1 SDLVACGES
10 CWSGTVDLRGSQ
22 PVSVHVGG
30 THGGTADFTLPALP
44 APDGT
49 ALVQRASDSMA
60 RVRSYSVDEDFSGIH
75 STYAYAVPHEM
86 FLRMWLSGVPHDTL
100 WLGTSK
106 YKRDSPTTA
115 WGAPVSVQPVPV
127 PYLAWKPFEP
137 VVDARIVGSSRI
149 GGVPVQLVSF
159 FGGHGADPEPVW
171 FTLWIDQSSGLVLRS
186 QMWAPGHFMDDRY
199 ASFNQPVQIPRPP
212 GA

>member
-1 SDLVACGES
+1 VYVAGA
-10 CWSGTVDLRGSQ
+10 Q
-22 PVSVHVGG
+22 
-30 THGGTADFTLPALP
+30 GGTADFTLPALP

-49 ALVQRASDSMA
+49 ALVQRASASMA
-60 RVRSYSVDEDFSGIH
+60 QLRSYSVDEDFSGIR

-86 FLRMWLSGVPHDTL
+86 FLRTWLSSGPHDTL

-106 YKRDSPTTA
+106 YRRNSPTAA
-115 WGAPVSVQPVPV
+115 WGAPVSIQPIPV

-137 VVDARIVGSSRI
+137 VVDARTIGSASIHGTR
-149 GGVPVQLVSF
+149 VWLVSF

-171 FTLWIDQSSGLVLRS
+171 FTLWIDESSGHVLRS

-199 ASFNQPVQIPRPP
+199 GSFDQPVQIPRPP